1 MKHFVADDGE
11 TIHVEVEGSGSPV
24 VMLHGWTSSHLEWA
38 PFVDELAAGHR
49 VFRWDARGHGG
60 HRLTRPTPPTVQR
73 MARDLANLIDHYALG
88 RVAVVGHSMGA
99 LTLWEYIRTYGTD
112 RLWRLCFIDQSPKLL
127 TDDDWEWGIY
137 GDFDCVRAERFAAE
151 LEQDFAEAVLRL
163 TAHGLNTRA
172 REKYAENARG
182 WQRVREALRNL
193 HPSPL
198 IDTWKSLTEADYREV
213 LERIDVPALLIYGG
227 ESNFY
232 RRDTAHFVRQ
242 RIRDAVLH
250 VYEGGDHSPHQ
261 WERERFVRD
270 LRAFL
275 ADDTPGARGPSPPR
289 ASPGAGRD

>member
-1 MKHFVADDGE
+1 MKHFIADDGE
-11 TIHVEVEGSGSPV
+11 AIHVEAEGSGSPV

-38 PFVDELAAGHR
+38 PFVAELAPDHR

-60 HRLTRPTPPTVQR
+60 HRLTRSTAPTVQR
-73 MARDLANLIDHYALG
+73 MARDLRNLVDHYALAK
-88 RVAVVGHSMGA
+88 VAVVGHSMGA
-99 LTLWEYIRTYGTD
+99 LTLWEYIREYGTD
-112 RLWRLCFIDQSPKLL
+112 RLARLCLIDQSPKLL

-137 GDFDCVRAERFAAE
+137 GDFDCARAERFAAE
-151 LEQDFAEAVLRL
+151 LEHDFAEAVLRL

-172 REKYAENARG
+172 RDKYAENARG

-198 IDTWKSLTEADYREV
+198 IDTWKSLTAADYREV

-232 RRDTAHFVRQ
+232 HRGTAHFVRE

-250 VYEGGDHSPHQ
+250 VYEGTDHSPHQ
-261 WERERFVRD
+261 WDRERFVRD
-270 LRAFL
+270 LKAFL
-275 ADDTPGARGPSPPR
+275 ADGAPPTT
-289 ASPGAGRD
+289 AAAEEAPPI